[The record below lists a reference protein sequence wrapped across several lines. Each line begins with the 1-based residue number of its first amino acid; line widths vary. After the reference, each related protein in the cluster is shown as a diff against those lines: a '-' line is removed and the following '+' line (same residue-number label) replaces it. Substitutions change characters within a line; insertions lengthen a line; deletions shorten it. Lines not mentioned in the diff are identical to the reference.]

1 MNHSDDSPVPNQPA
15 FPAVKKGLQGSPS
28 QIDIKSGG
36 HNIKS
41 RYIKNIYSAKK
52 KISSPTSNPIDYPI
66 DEEANSSLANKNSIL
81 KTQVTDE

>member
-41 RYIKNIYSAKK
+41 RYIKNIYSAVLFL
-52 KISSPTSNPIDYPI
+52 T
-66 DEEANSSLANKNSIL
+66 KNVIKL
-81 KTQVTDE
+81 HCDFAPWEIIG